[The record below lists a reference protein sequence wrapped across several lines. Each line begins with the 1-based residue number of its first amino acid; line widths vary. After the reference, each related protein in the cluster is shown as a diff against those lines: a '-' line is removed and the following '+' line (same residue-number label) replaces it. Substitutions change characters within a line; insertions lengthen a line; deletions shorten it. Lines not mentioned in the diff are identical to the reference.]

1 MAEIL
6 KKEDGQIVISFSS
19 TKEEFNKALDVAFK
33 KVVKRVN
40 APGFRK
46 GKLPRG
52 VFNKMYGEE
61 SLYQDAIDY
70 LLPPAYQKA
79 IEELELNPL
88 AMPEIDVKEI
98 SKETGVAFEATVTVR
113 PNVAL
118 GEYKNLA
125 IEKEVVEVTDADVDA
140 RIEEILSRQAEWAI
154 KETASANGDIV
165 VIDFKGYVDGVA
177 FDGGEA
183 KGYDLELGSN
193 SFIPGF
199 EDQLVGHVAPKDVEV
214 NVTFPENYQVADLAG
229 KDAKFEVTIHDVK
242 EKQLP
247 ELTDEFV
254 KDLTKESATT
264 VAEYKAKLKEEM
276 TKENEDKAERAYSD
290 AVIAKV
296 VENAT
301 INVPAKLIE
310 QEVNGMFSNFK
321 GNLERQGLSIDL
333 YEQFT
338 GQKSADIKAQMSEEA
353 EKKIKTSFVLDEVS
367 KAENIEVTEE
377 DVTKEIKILADA
389 YSMSEEDVKKNLGSN
404 FEIKSELIIK
414 KTVEFLNENNAK

>member
-19 TKEEFNKALDVAFK
+19 TKEEFNKAIDAAFK

-46 GKLPRG
+46 GKLPKA

-61 SLYQDAIDY
+61 SLYQDAVDY

-79 IEELELNPL
+79 VEELELNPL
-88 AMPEIDVKEI
+88 ALPEIDVKTI
-98 SKETGVAFEATVTVR
+98 SKEEGVVFEATVTVR
-113 PNVAL
+113 PNVEL
-118 GEYKNLA
+118 GEYKNLSV
-125 IEKEVVEVTDADVDA
+125 EKETVEVTDADVDT
-140 RIEEILSRQAEWAI
+140 RIEQILSRQAEWAI
-154 KETASANGDIV
+154 KETESAKGDIV

-183 KGYDLELGSN
+183 KGYELELGSN

-199 EDQLVGHVAPKDVEV
+199 EDQLVGKVAPADVEV
-214 NVTFPENYQVADLAG
+214 NVKFPEEYQVSELAG

-254 KDLTKESATT
+254 KDLSKEAAST
-264 VAEYKAKLKEEM
+264 VEEYKAKLKEEI
-276 TKENEDKAERAYSD
+276 TKEKEELAEKAYSD
-290 AVIAKV
+290 AVLTKV
-296 VENAT
+296 VENAK
-301 INVPAKLIE
+301 INVPAKLVD
-310 QEVNGMFSNFK
+310 QEVEGMYSNFK
-321 GNLERQGLSIDL
+321 SNLERQGLSVEL

-338 GQKSADIKAQMSEEA
+338 GKKSDEIKAEMRDDA
-353 EKKIKTSFVLDEVS
+353 ERKIRTSFVLDEIS
-367 KAENIEVTEE
+367 KVEKIEVTEE
-377 DVTKEIKILADA
+377 DVNKEINTLADA
-389 YSMSEEDVKKNLGSN
+389 YSMTAEDVKKNLGSN
-404 FEIKSELIIK
+404 FDIKSELIIK
-414 KTVEFLNENNAK
+414 KTVEFLNENNK